1 MSGLC
6 IKSDYTDFYDV
17 LSNNNSIITYNRYLS
32 QCKQR
37 GSALKYLRSLGIK
50 TLDIKQVNQFFR
62 GDGPIVVYKDP
73 MGHHGNGKAIMSVD
87 DAMQYYSN
95 CVASNYYNKDGF
107 TIKYLQ
113 IGKRRFILCFNLCAI
128 VDYNTLQI
136 DGNVEEVAGLID
148 IKENTSEFNRLIGLP
163 IFSIDYISNGCEMI
177 ATDFNEVENLH
188 NINMDRY
195 LDYNTV
201 ITEIID
207 ALTVYN
213 KI

>member
-1 MSGLC
+1 MSGLY

-37 GSALKYLRSLGIK
+37 GSALKYLRNLGIK
-50 TLDIKQVNQFFR
+50 TINIKQVNQFFR
-62 GDGPIVVYKDP
+62 GDGPIVVYKNP
-73 MGHHGNGKAIMSVD
+73 MEHHGNGKAIMTVD
-87 DAMQYYSN
+87 DALQYYGN
-95 CVASNYYNKDGF
+95 CVASSYYETDGF

-113 IGKRRFILCFNLCAI
+113 IGKRRFSLCFKK
-128 VDYNTLQI
+128 DKTETLTM
-136 DGNVEEVAGLID
+136 GTLVD
-148 IKENTSEFNRLIGLP
+148 IKENYPEFNRLIGLP
-163 IFSIDYISNGCEMI
+163 IFSIDYISNGHEMI
-177 ATDFNEVENLH
+177 ATDFNEVEDLH
-188 NINMDRY
+188 RLGMDRY
-195 LDYNTV
+195 LDSNIV

>member
-50 TLDIKQVNQFFR
+50 TLDIRQVNQFFR

-87 DAMQYYSN
+87 EAMQYYSN

-113 IGKRRFILCFNLCAI
+113 IGKRRFSLCFKKNETE
-128 VDYNTLQI
+128 TLDI
-136 DGNVEEVAGLID
+136 GTLID
-148 IKENTSEFNRLIGLP
+148 IKESNSEFNRLIGLP
-163 IFSIDYISNGCEMI
+163 IFSIDYISNGYEMI

-195 LDYNTV
+195 LDSNTV

>member
-87 DAMQYYSN
+87 EAMQYYSN

-113 IGKRRFILCFNLCAI
+113 IGKRRFSLCFKKNEAE
-128 VDYNTLQI
+128 TL
-136 DGNVEEVAGLID
+136 DVGTLID

-195 LDYNTV
+195 LDSNTV

>member
-50 TLDIKQVNQFFR
+50 TINIKQVNQFFR
-62 GDGPIVVYKDP
+62 GDGPIVVYKNP
-73 MGHHGNGKAIMSVD
+73 MGHHGDGKEIMTVD
-87 DAMQYYSN
+87 EALQYHGN
-95 CVASNYYNKDGF
+95 CVASSYYETDGF

-113 IGKRRFILCFNLCAI
+113 IGKRRFSLCFKKDKTETLKI
-128 VDYNTLQI
+128 GTLVDI
-136 DGNVEEVAGLID
+136 
-148 IKENTSEFNRLIGLP
+148 
-163 IFSIDYISNGCEMI
+163 ISNGHEMI
-177 ATDFNEVENLH
+177 ATDFNEVEDLH
-188 NINMDRY
+188 RLGMDRY
-195 LDYNTV
+195 LDSNIV
-201 ITEIID
+201 ITEVID

>member
-17 LSNNNSIITYNRYLS
+17 LSNDNSIITYNRYLN

-73 MGHHGNGKAIMSVD
+73 IGHSGMGKAIMTVD
-87 DAMQYYSN
+87 EAMQSYSN
-95 CVASNYYNKDGF
+95 CVASKYYNTDGF

-113 IGKRRFILCFNLCAI
+113 IGKRRFSLCFKKNESE
-128 VDYNTLQI
+128 TL
-136 DGNVEEVAGLID
+136 DMGTLVD
-148 IKENTSEFNRLIGLP
+148 IKEITPEYNRLIGLP
-163 IFSIDYISNGCEMI
+163 IFSIDYISNGYDMI

-188 NINMDRY
+188 NLGIDRY
-195 LDYNTV
+195 LDSNAV

>member
-87 DAMQYYSN
+87 EAMQYYGN

-113 IGKRRFILCFNLCAI
+113 IGKRRFSLCFKKNETE
-128 VDYNTLQI
+128 TL
-136 DGNVEEVAGLID
+136 DVGTLID

-195 LDYNTV
+195 LDSNTV

>member
-6 IKSDYTDFYDV
+6 IKSDYTDFYDA

-32 QCKQR
+32 QCRQR
-37 GSALKYLRSLGIK
+37 GSALKYLRGLGIK

-73 MGHHGNGKAIMSVD
+73 MGHGGNGKDIMTVD
-87 DAMQYYSN
+87 EAMQSYSN
-95 CVASNYYNKDGF
+95 CVASNYYNTDGF

-113 IGKRRFILCFNLCAI
+113 IGKRRFSLCFKKNEI
-128 VDYNTLQI
+128 ETL
-136 DGNVEEVAGLID
+136 DMGTLVD
-148 IKENTSEFNRLIGLP
+148 IKEISSEYNRLIGLP
-163 IFSIDYISNGCEMI
+163 IFSIDYISNGREMI

-188 NINMDRY
+188 KLGMDKY
-195 LDYNTV
+195 ISASDV

>member
-17 LSNNNSIITYNRYLS
+17 LSNDNSIITYNRYLN

-73 MGHHGNGKAIMSVD
+73 IGHGGMGKAIMTVD
-87 DAMQYYSN
+87 EAMQSYSN
-95 CVASNYYNKDGF
+95 CVASKYYNTDGF

-113 IGKRRFILCFNLCAI
+113 IGKRRFSLCFKKNESE
-128 VDYNTLQI
+128 TL
-136 DGNVEEVAGLID
+136 DMGTLVD
-148 IKENTSEFNRLIGLP
+148 IKEITPEYNRLIGLP
-163 IFSIDYISNGCEMI
+163 IFSIDYISNGYDMI

-188 NINMDRY
+188 NLGIDRY
-195 LDYNTV
+195 LDSNAV

>member
-113 IGKRRFILCFNLCAI
+113 IGKRRFSLCFKKNEAE
-128 VDYNTLQI
+128 TL
-136 DGNVEEVAGLID
+136 DVGTLID

-195 LDYNTV
+195 LDSNTI

>member
-113 IGKRRFILCFNLCAI
+113 IGKRRFSLCFKKNEAG
-128 VDYNTLQI
+128 TL
-136 DGNVEEVAGLID
+136 DVGTLID

-195 LDYNTV
+195 LDSNTV

>member
-17 LSNNNSIITYNRYLS
+17 LSKDNSIITYNRYLS

-73 MGHHGNGKAIMSVD
+73 TGHGGTGKDIMTVD
-87 DAMQYYSN
+87 EAMQSYSN
-95 CVASNYYNKDGF
+95 CVASKYYNNDGF

-113 IGKRRFILCFNLCAI
+113 IGKRRFSLCFKKNESE
-128 VDYNTLQI
+128 TLNM
-136 DGNVEEVAGLID
+136 GTLVD
-148 IKENTSEFNRLIGLP
+148 IKEITSEYNRLIGLP
-163 IFSIDYISNGCEMI
+163 IFSIDYISNGYDMI

-188 NINMDRY
+188 NIGIDRY
-195 LDYNTV
+195 LDSNAV

>member
-113 IGKRRFILCFNLCAI
+113 IGKRRFSLCFKKNEAE
-128 VDYNTLQI
+128 TL
-136 DGNVEEVAGLID
+136 DVGTLID

-195 LDYNTV
+195 LDSNTV

>member
-50 TLDIKQVNQFFR
+50 TLDIRQVNQFFR

-87 DAMQYYSN
+87 EAMQYYSN
-95 CVASNYYNKDGF
+95 CVASNYYNKDGL

-113 IGKRRFILCFNLCAI
+113 IGKRRFSLCFKKNETE
-128 VDYNTLQI
+128 TL
-136 DGNVEEVAGLID
+136 DVGTLID

-195 LDYNTV
+195 LDSNTV

>member
-73 MGHHGNGKAIMSVD
+73 MGHNGNGKDIMSVD

-113 IGKRRFILCFNLCAI
+113 IGKRRFSLCFKKNETE
-128 VDYNTLQI
+128 TL
-136 DGNVEEVAGLID
+136 DVGTLID

-195 LDYNTV
+195 LDSNTV

>member
-6 IKSDYTDFYDV
+6 IKSDYKDFYDV
-17 LSNNNSIITYNRYLS
+17 LSNDNSIITYNRYLS
-32 QCKQR
+32 KCKQR
-37 GSALKYLRSLGIK
+37 GSALKYLRSIGIK
-50 TLDIKQVNQFFR
+50 TIDIKQVNQFFR

-73 MGHHGNGKAIMSVD
+73 MGHHGNGKAIMTVD
-87 DAMQYYSN
+87 EAMQSYSN

-113 IGKRRFILCFNLCAI
+113 IGRRRFNLCFKKNEAE
-128 VDYNTLQI
+128 TL
-136 DGNVEEVAGLID
+136 DMGTLID
-148 IKENTSEFNRLIGLP
+148 IKEISPEYNRLIGLS
-163 IFSIDYISNGCEMI
+163 IFSIDYISDGLEMI

-188 NINMDRY
+188 NIGMDRY
-195 LDYNTV
+195 VNSSTV

>member
-17 LSNNNSIITYNRYLS
+17 LSNKNSIITYNRYIS

-37 GSALKYLRSLGIK
+37 GSALKYLRSIGIK
-50 TLDIKQVNQFFR
+50 TIDIKQVNQFFR

-73 MGHHGNGKAIMSVD
+73 MGHHGSGKEIMSVD
-87 DAMQYYSN
+87 EAMQYYSN
-95 CVASNYYNKDGF
+95 CVASNYYSKDSF

-113 IGKRRFILCFNLCAI
+113 IGKRRFSLCFKKSETK
-128 VDYNTLQI
+128 TL
-136 DGNVEEVAGLID
+136 DMGTLID
-148 IKENTSEFNRLIGLP
+148 IKEVNSEFNRLIGLP
-163 IFSIDYISNGCEMI
+163 IFSIDYISNGHEMI
-177 ATDFNEVENLH
+177 AIDFNEVENLH
-188 NINMDRY
+188 NIGMDRY
-195 LDYNTV
+195 VNSNTV

>member
-113 IGKRRFILCFNLCAI
+113 IGKRRFSLCFKKNEAE
-128 VDYNTLQI
+128 TL
-136 DGNVEEVAGLID
+136 DVGTLID
-148 IKENTSEFNRLIGLP
+148 IKESNSEFNRLIGLP

-195 LDYNTV
+195 LDSNTV

>member
-113 IGKRRFILCFNLCAI
+113 IGKRRFSLCFKKNDAE
-128 VDYNTLQI
+128 TL
-136 DGNVEEVAGLID
+136 DVGTLID

-195 LDYNTV
+195 LDSNTV

>member
-6 IKSDYTDFYDV
+6 IKSDFTDFYDA
-17 LSNNNSIITYNRYLS
+17 LSNDNSIITYNRYLS
-32 QCKQR
+32 KCKQR

-50 TLDIKQVNQFFR
+50 TIDIKQVTQFFR

-73 MGHHGNGKAIMSVD
+73 MGHGGNGKAIMTVD
-87 DAMQYYSN
+87 EAMQSYSN
-95 CVASNYYNKDGF
+95 CVASKYYNTDGF

-113 IGKRRFILCFNLCAI
+113 IGRRRFSLCFKKSTTE
-128 VDYNTLQI
+128 TLDI
-136 DGNVEEVAGLID
+136 GTLVD
-148 IKENTSEFNRLIGLP
+148 IKEIAPEYNRLIGLP
-163 IFSIDYISNGCEMI
+163 IFSIDYISNGREMI

-188 NINMDRY
+188 KLGMDRY
-195 LDYNTV
+195 ISASDV
-201 ITEIID
+201 ITEIVN

>member
-50 TLDIKQVNQFFR
+50 TLDIRQVNQFFR

-87 DAMQYYSN
+87 EAMQYYSN

-113 IGKRRFILCFNLCAI
+113 IGKRRFSLCFNK
-128 VDYNTLQI
+128 NETETL
-136 DGNVEEVAGLID
+136 DVGTLID

-195 LDYNTV
+195 LDSNTV

>member
-113 IGKRRFILCFNLCAI
+113 IGKRRFSLCFKKNEAE
-128 VDYNTLQI
+128 TL
-136 DGNVEEVAGLID
+136 DVGTLID
-148 IKENTSEFNRLIGLP
+148 IKESNSEFNRLIGLP
-163 IFSIDYISNGCEMI
+163 IFSIDYISNGYEMI

-195 LDYNTV
+195 LDSNTV

>member
-6 IKSDYTDFYDV
+6 IKSDYTDFYDI

-73 MGHHGNGKAIMSVD
+73 MGHNGNGKAIMSVD

-113 IGKRRFILCFNLCAI
+113 IGKRRFSLCFKKNETE
-128 VDYNTLQI
+128 TL
-136 DGNVEEVAGLID
+136 DVGTLVD
-148 IKENTSEFNRLIGLP
+148 IKENTPEFNRLIGLP

-195 LDYNTV
+195 LDSSTV

>member
-17 LSNNNSIITYNRYLS
+17 LSNDNSIITYNRYLS

-50 TLDIKQVNQFFR
+50 TIDIKQVNQFFR

-73 MGHHGNGKAIMSVD
+73 MGHSGNGKAIMSVD
-87 DAMQYYSN
+87 EAMQSYSN
-95 CVASNYYNKDGF
+95 CVASKYYNNDGF

-113 IGKRRFILCFNLCAI
+113 IGKRRFSLCFKKSSAE
-128 VDYNTLQI
+128 TLNM
-136 DGNVEEVAGLID
+136 GVLVD
-148 IKENTSEFNRLIGLP
+148 IKEISPEYNRLIGLP
-163 IFSIDYISNGCEMI
+163 IFSIDYISDGREMI
-177 ATDFNEVENLH
+177 ATDFNEVENLR
-188 NINMDRY
+188 NLGMDRY
-195 LDYNTV
+195 ISSSDV

>member
-17 LSNNNSIITYNRYLS
+17 FSNDNSIITYNRYLN

-50 TLDIKQVNQFFR
+50 TLEIKQVNKFFR
-62 GDGPIVVYKDP
+62 GDGHIVVYKDP
-73 MGHHGNGKAIMSVD
+73 MGHHGNGKVIMSVD
-87 DAMQYYSN
+87 DAMQYYGN
-95 CVASNYYNKDGF
+95 YVASNYYNKDGF

-113 IGKRRFILCFNLCAI
+113 IGKRRFSLC
-128 VDYNTLQI
+128 YKKTEPETLNI
-136 DGNVEEVAGLID
+136 GTLVD
-148 IKENTSEFNRLIGLP
+148 IKENTQEFNRLIGLP
-163 IFSIDYISNGCEMI
+163 IFSIDYISNGQEMI

-188 NINMDRY
+188 NINMDKY
-195 LDYNTV
+195 LDSNTV